1 VLCARECASIPSPF
15 VVFTFG
21 FVVESIKEL
30 GGVSITIRTKCH
42 IVTNEIIFVVAN
54 NMFHGVAIEDGVYK
68 VEVHGVTLLKTT
80 LIFPNMKDDLAHLLL
95 KDVKGQFTLWKG
107 VNV

>member
-1 VLCARECASIPSPF
+1 VLQARECTSILSPSII
-15 VVFTFG
+15 FTFG
-21 FVVESIKEL
+21 FIVESIKEL
-30 GGVSITIRTKCH
+30 GGMSIIIRTKCH
-42 IVTNEIIFVVAN
+42 IVTNGVIFVVAN

-80 LIFPNMKDDLAHLLL
+80 LIFSNMKDDLAHLLL